1 MSRLWRRLLCG
12 LVCCGLL
19 IVIIGEV
26 RVSRQRV
33 EDSSYELTVKG
44 SKGGE
49 LVISYGSESYT
60 VDSESSTVILI
71 PECVEVKVSAIPAD
85 GYIAREI
92 RVSDMD
98 GNTVDCVEDMGSVSF
113 EMSDG
118 RLVEGSF
125 IRTEEGT
132 GTEEEN
138 LGSTFAE

>member
-1 MSRLWRRLLCG
+1 MFRLWRRLLCG

-26 RVSRQRV
+26 STNSQRV
-33 EDSSYELTVKG
+33 EDFSYELTVKG
-44 SKGGE
+44 SEGGE
-49 LVISYGSESYT
+49 LIISYGSESFT
-60 VDSESSTVILI
+60 VDSESSTVLLI
-71 PECVEVKVSAIPAD
+71 PECIEVKVSAIPAG

-98 GNTVDCVEDMGSVSF
+98 GNIVECVEDMGSVSF

-118 RLVEGSF
+118 RFVEGSF
-125 IRTEEGT
+125 IRIEEGT

-138 LGSTFAE
+138 LGSTFVE